1 MSKSSLIADSVS
13 SNALTTLK
21 EQGFVVDLEV
31 DLSRPIIPSN
41 ITELGD
47 EDLMEL
53 YTKFVAY

>member
-31 DLSRPIIPSN
+31 DLSRPTLPSN

-53 YTKFVAY
+53 